1 MKKKIFQGIAVV
13 VLAAVFFG
21 LYEYFRTPQTALERE
36 ASQILDSQELE
47 MAVGMENL
55 MPGDIAEISGE
66 IIAAESQSVE
76 LLGGV
81 VITRSKL
88 DEASWPKQGSFG
100 NFRAKFDGVEEDE
113 FFGALLYRFSG
124 GFLVKGLQSKDL
136 NQSNSEE

>member
-1 MKKKIFQGIAVV
+1 MKKKIFLLVAVV
-13 VLAAVFFG
+13 VLTAVFFG
-21 LYEYFRTPQTALERE
+21 LSQYYRTPQTALERE
-36 ASQILDSQELE
+36 VQLTLDSQELE

-81 VITRSKL
+81 VITRSQL
-88 DEASWPKQGSFG
+88 DNAQWPKQGSFG

-113 FFGALLYRFSG
+113 FFGELLYRFSG
-124 GFLVKGLQSKDL
+124 GFLVEPLKTKDL
-136 NQSNSEE
+136 NQSNGEE

>member
-1 MKKKIFQGIAVV
+1 MKKKIFLLVAVV
-13 VLAAVFFG
+13 VLTAVFFG
-21 LYEYFRTPQTALERE
+21 LSEYYRTPQTALERE
-36 ASQILDSQELE
+36 VQLTLDSQELE

-81 VITRSKL
+81 VITRSQL
-88 DEASWPKQGSFG
+88 DNAQWPKQGSFG

-113 FFGALLYRFSG
+113 FFGEMLYRFSG
-124 GFLVKGLQSKDL
+124 GFLVEPLKTKDL
-136 NQSNSEE
+136 NQSNGEE